1 MLLARRI
8 SRGNFFLAVFFRVA
22 HSGLSERGT
31 TRSLSEAT
39 QWRGK
44 KKSLHSFW
52 SAEEI
57 PNAPY
62 PPLLTPLPPLISFC
76 SSSWYQF
83 IFVNFSFQNLILH
96 IFLIIIIIIRYSGMF
111 RNVPECSGMFW
122 DVPGCSGMF
131 HVPGFINGLSVR
143 DPWKILRVSRN
154 SIIETRFSNL
164 ENFEDRELSFESRR
178 STYLWAVLYMYLAQG
193 FYHLQYSWQEAQFW
207 NDLHMHNMYTAVHV
221 SEFIDKSE
229 CMPCYQNS

>member
-1 MLLARRI
+1 M
-8 SRGNFFLAVFFRVA
+8 
-22 HSGLSERGT
+22 T
-31 TRSLSEAT
+31 
-39 QWRGK
+39 GK

-57 PNAPY
+57 PNVPY
-62 PPLLTPLPPLISFC
+62 PPLLTPLHPKISFY

-83 IFVNFSFQNLILH
+83 VFVNFSFANLILH
-96 IFLIIIIIIRYSGMF
+96 IFLIIIVIIR
-111 RNVPECSGMFW
+111 CSGFYRQ
-122 DVPGCSGMF
+122 PLCSRSSK
-131 HVPGFINGLSVR
+131 NSSSVSKLDHR
-143 DPWKILRVSRN
+143 TQYSSL
-154 SIIETRFSNL
+154 ETRFSNIL
-164 ENFEDRELSFESRR
+164 ENFEDRELSFESRL